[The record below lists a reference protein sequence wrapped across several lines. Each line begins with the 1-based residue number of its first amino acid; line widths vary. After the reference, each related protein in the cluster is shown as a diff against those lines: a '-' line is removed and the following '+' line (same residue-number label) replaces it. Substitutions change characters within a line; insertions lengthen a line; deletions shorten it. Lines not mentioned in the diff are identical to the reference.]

1 MKLATMIQFEY
12 REIEQRHNAET
23 GGQALRS
30 STPCGTVTSSEAK
43 HRQGRRQ
50 LGWANG
56 AEDLRIE
63 QSRADQRRE
72 GGDGQQTTKRL
83 LQMTPETDDDDGPT
97 QETAEDAISREQLRL
112 RWRWKSRCTICF
124 EEKQW
129 LMGPEEDGG
138 NRILVRRAFAS
149 YHPHT
154 GSNLTHIATL
164 FKSRFVTRPQD
175 IANYNKNGKDY
186 TRVNVP
192 FPCECINGEFLGYK
206 FQYSVS
212 SGDTYESIAKKNFS
226 NLVTAEWLRSFNSY
240 SIYEIPETG
249 TVNVTVNCSCGDRYV
264 SKDYGLFITYPLR
277 PEDPLESIA
286 NQTKLDPLLLLRY
299 SPGVNFSQGSCLV
312 YVPGKDVNGNYVIYC
327 SSIFTVGLRGGVIA
341 GISAGV

>member
-97 QETAEDAISREQLRL
+97 QETAEDAISREQLRVFFL
-112 RWRWKSRCTICF
+112 GIKS
-124 EEKQW
+124 
-129 LMGPEEDGG
+129 
-138 NRILVRRAFAS
+138 FAS

-312 YVPGKDVNGNYVIYC
+312 YVPGKDVNGNYVPFYPRYFVLFLFNLTL
-327 SSIFTVGLRGGVIA
+327 SMLFEQEDE
-341 GISAGV
+341 

>member
-97 QETAEDAISREQLRL
+97 QETAEDAISREQLRVFFL
-112 RWRWKSRCTICF
+112 GIKS
-124 EEKQW
+124 
-129 LMGPEEDGG
+129 
-138 NRILVRRAFAS
+138 FAS

-312 YVPGKDVNGNYVIYC
+312 YVPGKDVNGNYVPFYP
-327 SSIFTVGLRGGVIA
+327 STRGLRGGVIA